1 MAATEAEVENMGLL
15 GIFVTT
21 IVIIIISPFF
31 VAQRRKFGE
40 GRKRENEGDDGED
53 EDAVETKRKK
63 KKTQTISPVFTASI
77 PCIYSI

>member
-1 MAATEAEVENMGLL
+1 MGLL

-53 EDAVETKRKK
+53 EDAVETKQ
-63 KKTQTISPVFTASI
+63 KKTNNIARFYCVYSVYIFHIAPVETRS
-77 PCIYSI
+77 

>member
-63 KKTQTISPVFTASI
+63 KPQTISPVFTASI